1 MSETIYA
8 GKMPILALRGLTVFP
23 EQTVHFDVGRM
34 KSVLALEAAMKDN
47 QILLLVPQKDILVD
61 DPGLK
66 DLYPCGTVVQVKQ
79 VLKAQDENLRV
90 LVTGLSRAR
99 ITELTQSAP
108 YLAGFVESI
117 SCPES
122 TNSPR
127 SQALRREA
135 NSLYAAYTELT
146 EHPAQMVQ
154 LKMLSSE
161 DNGYLADAIG
171 QNSALDY
178 QDKAALLC
186 QFNPFKRLEMAVSML
201 RQEIEV
207 LKLEGEIQDKT
218 RANMDQNQRDYYLR
232 EQIKAIREEL
242 GEEDEDSELDED
254 IARIQALHLDKE
266 RENKLIKD
274 ANKLK
279 KQPFG
284 SSEASVLRNYLDTV
298 LDLPW
303 NVKTKERVDV
313 AAARKILDHDHF
325 GMEKVKERIL
335 EAMAVRQMALPVW
348 AKPPLPIPL
357 PGV

>member
-1 MSETIYA
+1 MMNETIYA
-8 GKMPILALRGLTVFP
+8 GKMPVLALRGLTVFP
-23 EQTVHFDVGRM
+23 DQTVHFDVGRM

-47 QILLLVPQKDILVD
+47 QILFLVPQKDILVD

-66 DLYPCGTVVQVKQ
+66 DLYPCGTIVQVKQ

-90 LVTGLSRAR
+90 LVTGLHRAR

-108 YLAGFVESI
+108 YLAGYVESI
-117 SCPES
+117 QCPKS
-122 TNSPR
+122 ADSPR

-135 NSLYAAYTELT
+135 NALYAAYTELT

-171 QNSALDY
+171 QYSALDY

-186 QFNPFKRLEMAVSML
+186 QFNPMKRLEMAVSML

-232 EQIKAIREEL
+232 EQIKAI
-242 GEEDEDSELDED
+242 
-254 IARIQALHLDKE
+254 
-266 RENKLIKD
+266 
-274 ANKLK
+274 
-279 KQPFG
+279 
-284 SSEASVLRNYLDTV
+284 
-298 LDLPW
+298 
-303 NVKTKERVDV
+303 
-313 AAARKILDHDHF
+313 
-325 GMEKVKERIL
+325 L
-335 EAMAVRQMALPVW
+335 E
-348 AKPPLPIPL
+348 
-357 PGV
+357 